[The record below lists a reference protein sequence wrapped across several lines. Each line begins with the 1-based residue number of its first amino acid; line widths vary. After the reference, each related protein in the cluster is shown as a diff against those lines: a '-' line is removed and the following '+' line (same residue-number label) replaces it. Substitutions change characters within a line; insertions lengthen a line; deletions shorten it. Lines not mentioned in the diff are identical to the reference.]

1 VNVVFDLGGVVLT
14 WRPVELVASVLPGR
28 APDEAAARHWVR
40 EIFQDYGGDWR
51 AFDRGVVE
59 VPELVERIAGRTG
72 LTAAEVRAVVDAVPA
87 SLTPIEATVEL
98 MREVGAAG
106 HRLLYLSNM
115 PAPYADHLERTHAF
129 FAAFDDGVF
138 SARVRWVKPE
148 AAIFERALSRFQA
161 AAADCLFLDDHAP
174 NVKAA
179 RDLGWQALQFTDAG
193 AARRELQALGV
204 L

>member
-40 EIFQDYGGDWR
+40 EIFQDYRGDWL

-98 MREVGAAG
+98 MREIGAAG

-115 PAPYADHLERTHAF
+115 PAPYADLLERTHAF

-161 AAADCLFLDDHAP
+161 KAADCLFLDDHAP

-193 AARRELQALGV
+193 ATRRELQALGV

>member
-14 WRPVELVASVLPGR
+14 WRPVELVAGVLPGR

-40 EIFQDYGGDWR
+40 EIFQDYRGDWL

-72 LTAAEVRAVVDAVPA
+72 LTAVEVRAVVDAVPA
-87 SLTPIEATVEL
+87 ALTPIEPTVEL
-98 MREVGAAG
+98 IREVGAAG

-115 PAPYADHLERTHAF
+115 PAPFADHLERTHAF

-138 SARVRWVKPE
+138 SSRVRQVKPE
-148 AAIFERALSRFQA
+148 AAIFERALSQFGA
-161 AAADCLFLDDHAP
+161 VAADCLFLDDHAP
-174 NVKAA
+174 NVEAA

-193 AARRELQALGV
+193 SARRELQALGV

>member
-1 VNVVFDLGGVVLT
+1 MNVVFDLGGVVFT
-14 WRPVELVASVLPGR
+14 WRPAELVATVLSVR

-40 EIFQDYGGDWR
+40 EIFQGYGGDWL
-51 AFDRGVVE
+51 AFDRGMVD

-72 LTAAEVRAVVDAVPA
+72 LTTDEVRAVVDAVPA
-87 SLTPIEATVEL
+87 SLEPIAPTIEL

-138 SARVRWVKPE
+138 SSRVREVKPD
-148 AAIFERALSRFQA
+148 AAIFERALSRFGA

-174 NVKAA
+174 NVEAA
-179 RDLGWQALQFTDAG
+179 RNLGWRALQFTGAD

>member
-40 EIFQDYGGDWR
+40 EIFQDYRGDWL

-59 VPELVERIAGRTG
+59 VPELVERIAGRAG

-98 MREVGAAG
+98 MREIGAAG

-115 PAPYADHLERTHAF
+115 PAPYADLLERTHAF

-161 AAADCLFLDDHAP
+161 KAADCLFLDDHAP

-193 AARRELQALGV
+193 ATRRELQALGV

>member
-1 VNVVFDLGGVVLT
+1 MNVVFDLGGVVLT

-40 EIFQDYGGDWR
+40 EIFQDYRGDWL

-59 VPELVERIAGRTG
+59 VPELVERIAGRAG

-98 MREVGAAG
+98 MREIGAAG

-115 PAPYADHLERTHAF
+115 PAPYADLLERTHAF

-161 AAADCLFLDDHAP
+161 KAADCLFLDDHAP

-193 AARRELQALGV
+193 ATRRELQALGV

>member
-1 VNVVFDLGGVVLT
+1 MNVVFDLGGVVLT

-40 EIFQDYGGDWR
+40 EIFQDYRGDWL

-98 MREVGAAG
+98 MREIGAAG

-115 PAPYADHLERTHAF
+115 PAPYADLLERTHAF

-161 AAADCLFLDDHAP
+161 KAADCLFLDDHAP

-193 AARRELQALGV
+193 ATRRELQALGV